1 MKAEDPLAQL
11 LADRAHAREAE
22 DFCANLCVIA
32 TVDADGQPQARTM
45 VLRDLGTQLA
55 IFCNETSPKW
65 QEISNSPHIAIIVFL
80 PSVNLQYRMMCTTEP
95 VPVMTVHESWQLRPD
110 APKRMDWFYTLNKPQ
125 SAPIESR
132 DLLQAEF
139 AKLDL
144 PDPLVAPE
152 TAHGLYVLPEV
163 IERLDLN
170 QPDGIHDR
178 RRYQRQGD
186 TWVETV
192 LVP

>member
-1 MKAEDPLAQL
+1 MDPLAQL
-11 LADRAHAREAE
+11 LADRAHAREVE
-22 DFCANLCVIA
+22 DPWANLCVTA

-45 VLRDLGTQLA
+45 VLRDLDTRLA

-65 QEISNSPHIAIIVFL
+65 REISNCSHIAIIVFL
-80 PSVNLQYRMMCTTEP
+80 PSANLQYRMKCTTEP
-95 VPVMTVHESWQLRPD
+95 VPAMTVHESWLLRPE
-110 APKRMDWFYTLNKPQ
+110 AAKRLDWFYTLNKPQ

-132 DLLQAEF
+132 DLLQAEC

-152 TAHGLYVLPEV
+152 TAHGLYVLPQV

-178 RRYQRQGD
+178 RRYQREGD
-186 TWVETV
+186 SWVETV